1 MLTNCTNYHPKV
13 VSLVPSW
20 TETLIEADVNV
31 VGRTR
36 FCIHPTHKVKD
47 ITVVGGTKAVDLDV
61 VLQLQPDFIV
71 VDQQEN
77 TREMADQLTRVN
89 QRLIVTNVTDFK
101 SLQTSLL
108 ELSSA
113 LKNDSLEQIAKR
125 YQSLQPL
132 DRRLFLKNI
141 VLHGCIEHPDQIA
154 NINVIEQPQS
164 YEYVIWKDPFMVVGQ
179 QTFIA
184 ENFKRIGI
192 YLSHQDKY
200 PRISSDLLLQSFC
213 FFSSEPFPFAKKFAE
228 LKQLGFKGVIVDGEK
243 LSWFGLRNL
252 LFLEASQAVSP

>member
-1 MLTNCTNYHPKV
+1 MHTNCTNIHPIV
-13 VSLVPSW
+13 ISLVPSW
-20 TETLIEADVNV
+20 TETLIEANVNV
-31 VGRTR
+31 IGRTR
-36 FCIHPTHKVKD
+36 FCIHPAHKVKD
-47 ITVVGGTKAVDLDV
+47 IAVVGGTKAVDLNV
-61 VLQLQPDFIV
+61 VLQLRPDFIV

-77 TREMADQLTRVN
+77 TREMADQLTRAN

-108 ELSSA
+108 ELSST
-113 LKNDSLEQIAKR
+113 LQNDKLAQLAKR
-125 YQSLQPL
+125 YQQLQSL
-132 DRRLFLKNI
+132 DRRLFLRNI
-141 VLHGCIEHPDQIA
+141 ILHG
-154 NINVIEQPQS
+154 NIEQAEQLEKAEQLQN

-200 PRISSDLLLQSFC
+200 PKVSSDQLLKSFC
-213 FFSSEPFPFAKKFAE
+213 FFSSEPFPFAKKFSE
-228 LKQLGFKGVIVDGEK
+228 LKQLGFKGVVVDGEK

-252 LFLEASQAVSP
+252 QFLEASQAVSP